1 MSQPSAAD
9 RAVQLLELD
18 AQVATAVVGIILS
31 TLATFRPSTVPVV
44 SQGFFGSP
52 SFGILCT
59 YAPPL
64 CRPATF
70 SATLANGLD
79 ANGVGVCVV
88 RVLTRRLALV

>member
-9 RAVQLLELD
+9 RAVQPLELD
-18 AQVATAVVGIILS
+18 TQVTTVVGITLS
-31 TLATFRPSTVPVV
+31 TLPMFRPSTVPVV
-44 SQGFFGSP
+44 GQGSFGSP
-52 SFGILCT
+52 SFGILWT

-79 ANGVGVCVV
+79 ANGVGVRVV
-88 RVLTRRLALV
+88 RVRTRRLALV

>member
-1 MSQPSAAD
+1 MSQPFSAD
-9 RAVQLLELD
+9 RAVQPLELD
-18 AQVATAVVGIILS
+18 TQVTAAVGTTLS
-31 TLATFRPSTVPVV
+31 TLPIFRPSTVPVV
-44 SQGFFGSP
+44 GQGFFGSP

-70 SATLANGLD
+70 SAPLANGLD
-79 ANGVGVCVV
+79 ANGVGVCVA

>member
-1 MSQPSAAD
+1 MRQPSAAD
-9 RAVQLLELD
+9 RAVQQLELD
-18 AQVATAVVGIILS
+18 TQVTTAVGITLS
-31 TLATFRPSTVPVV
+31 TLAIFRPSTVPVV
-44 SQGFFGSP
+44 GQGFFGSP

-70 SATLANGLD
+70 TAALANGLD
-79 ANGVGVCVV
+79 ANGVGLCVV

>member
-9 RAVQLLELD
+9 RAVQPLELD
-18 AQVATAVVGIILS
+18 TQVTTAVWITLS
-31 TLATFRPSTVPVV
+31 TLPIFRPSTVPVV
-44 SQGFFGSP
+44 GQGFFGSP

>member
-18 AQVATAVVGIILS
+18 TQVATAVGIILS

-52 SFGILCT
+52 SFGILRT

-64 CRPATF
+64 CRPATL

-88 RVLTRRLALV
+88 RVFTRRLALV

>member
-9 RAVQLLELD
+9 RAVQSLELD
-18 AQVATAVVGIILS
+18 TPVTTAVGITLS
-31 TLATFRPSTVPVV
+31 TLPIFRQSTVPVV
-44 SQGFFGSP
+44 GQGFFESP
-52 SFGILCT
+52 SLGILCT

-70 SATLANGLD
+70 SAALVNGLD
-79 ANGVGVCVV
+79 ANGVGVCVA

>member
-9 RAVQLLELD
+9 RAVQSLELD
-18 AQVATAVVGIILS
+18 TPVTTAVGITLS
-31 TLATFRPSTVPVV
+31 TSPIFRPPTVPVV
-44 SQGFFGSP
+44 GQGFFGSP

-70 SATLANGLD
+70 SAALASGLD
-79 ANGVGVCVV
+79 ANGVGVCVA

>member
-9 RAVQLLELD
+9 RAVQPFELD
-18 AQVATAVVGIILS
+18 TQVTTAVGIILS
-31 TLATFRPSTVPVV
+31 ALALVRPSTVPVV
-44 SQGFFGSP
+44 GQGFFGSP

-79 ANGVGVCVV
+79 ANGVCVV

>member
-1 MSQPSAAD
+1 MSQPFSAD
-9 RAVQLLELD
+9 RTVQPLELD
-18 AQVATAVVGIILS
+18 TQVTAAVGTTLS
-31 TLATFRPSTVPVV
+31 TLAIFRPSTVPVV
-44 SQGFFGSP
+44 GQGFFGSP

-70 SATLANGLD
+70 TAALANGLD
-79 ANGVGVCVV
+79 ANGVGLCVV